1 MARGWE
7 SKAVE
12 GQVQERESKEDR
24 KNKKQV
30 SLDEVEVRRQRGIL
44 MLSRARVEIQ
54 LRDAQ
59 VARYRE
65 QLTRALADIDLQL
78 EKLPEEK
85 K

>member
-7 SKAVE
+7 SKSVE
-12 GQVQERESKEDR
+12 GHVQERESKEDR

-30 SLDEVEVRRQRGIL
+30 SQDEVEVRRQRGIL

-54 LRDAQ
+54 LQGAE
-59 VARYRE
+59 APRYRD
-65 QLTRALADIDLQL
+65 QLTRALADIDSQL
-78 EKLPEEK
+78 AKLPNEK

>member
-7 SKAVE
+7 SKGVE

-30 SLDEVEVRRQRGIL
+30 SQDEVEVRRQRGIL

-54 LRDAQ
+54 LQGAQ
-59 VARYRE
+59 AARYRE
-65 QLTRALADIDLQL
+65 QLTRALADIDSQL
-78 EKLPEEK
+78 AKLPEEK

>member
-7 SKAVE
+7 SKSVE
-12 GQVQERESKEDR
+12 GQVQEFETKEAR

-30 SLDEVEVRRQRGIL
+30 SLDQVEIRRQRGVL

-54 LRDAQ
+54 LQSAQ
-59 VARYRE
+59 SPRYRE
-65 QLTRALADIDLQL
+65 QLMQAMADIDAQL
-78 EKLPEEK
+78 AKLPDEK

>member
-30 SLDEVEVRRQRGIL
+30 SQDEVEVRVAIDLQ
-44 MLSRARVEIQ
+44 A
-54 LRDAQ
+54 AQ
-59 VARYRE
+59 APRYRD
-65 QLTRALADIDLQL
+65 QLTRALADIDAQL
-78 EKLPEEK
+78 AKLPEEK

>member
-12 GQVQERESKEDR
+12 GQVQERESREDR
-24 KNKKQV
+24 QNKRQV
-30 SLDEVEVRRQRGIL
+30 TQDEVEVRRQRGIL

-54 LRDAQ
+54 LQGAQ
-59 VARYRE
+59 ASRYRE
-65 QLTRALADIDLQL
+65 QLTRALADIDSQL
-78 EKLPEEK
+78 AKLPEEK

>member
-7 SKAVE
+7 SKGVE
-12 GQVQERESKEDR
+12 GQVQERETKEDR

-30 SLDEVEVRRQRGIL
+30 SQDEVEVRRQRGIL

-54 LRDAQ
+54 LQGAQ
-59 VARYRE
+59 AERYRE
-65 QLTRALADIDLQL
+65 QLTRALADIDSQL
-78 EKLPEEK
+78 AKLPEEK

>member
-1 MARGWE
+1 
-7 SKAVE
+7 VE

-30 SLDEVEVRRQRGIL
+30 SQDEVEVRRQRGIL

-54 LRDAQ
+54 LQGAQ
-59 VARYRE
+59 AARYRE
-65 QLTRALADIDLQL
+65 QLTRALADIDSQL
-78 EKLPEEK
+78 AKLPEEK

>member
-12 GQVQERESKEDR
+12 GQVQERESREDR

-30 SLDEVEVRRQRGIL
+30 SEDEVEVRRQRGIL

-54 LRDAQ
+54 LQGAQ
-59 VARYRE
+59 AARYRD
-65 QLTRALADIDLQL
+65 QLIGALADIDSQL
-78 EKLPEEK
+78 AKLPAEK

>member
-7 SKAVE
+7 SKGVE
-12 GQVQERESKEDR
+12 GQVQQRETKEDR

-30 SLDEVEVRRQRGIL
+30 SQDQVEVRRQRGIL

-54 LRDAQ
+54 LQGAQ
-59 VARYRE
+59 AERYRE
-65 QLTRALADIDLQL
+65 QLTRALADIDSQL
-78 EKLPEEK
+78 AKLPEEK

>member
-12 GQVQERESKEDR
+12 GQVQDRESKEDW

-30 SLDEVEVRRQRGIL
+30 SLDEVEIRRQRGIL
-44 MLSRARVEIQ
+44 MLSRARVEFQ
-54 LRDAQ
+54 LQGAQ
-59 VARYRE
+59 AARYRE
-65 QLTRALADIDLQL
+65 QLTSALADIDSQL
-78 EKLPEEK
+78 AKLPEEK

>member
-12 GQVQERESKEDR
+12 GQVQERETKEDR

-30 SLDEVEVRRQRGIL
+30 SQDQVEVRRQRGIL
-44 MLSRARVEIQ
+44 MLSRAQVETQ
-54 LRDAQ
+54 LQGAQ
-59 VARYRE
+59 AQRYRE
-65 QLTRALADIDLQL
+65 QLTRALADIDSQL
-78 EKLPEEK
+78 AKLPEDK

>member
-12 GQVQERESKEDR
+12 GQVQERETKEDR

-30 SLDEVEVRRQRGIL
+30 SKDQVEARRQRGIL
-44 MLSRARVEIQ
+44 MLSRAQVETQ
-54 LRDAQ
+54 LRAAQ
-59 VARYRE
+59 AERYRE
-65 QLTRALADIDLQL
+65 QLTRALADIDSQL
-78 EKLPEEK
+78 AKLPEDK

>member
-30 SLDEVEVRRQRGIL
+30 SQDEVEVRRQRGIL

-54 LRDAQ
+54 LQGAE
-59 VARYRE
+59 APRYRD
-65 QLTRALADIDLQL
+65 QLTRALADIDSQL
-78 EKLPEEK
+78 AKLPNEK

>member
-12 GQVQERESKEDR
+12 GQVQERESKEER

-44 MLSRARVEIQ
+44 MLSRSRVEIQ

-59 VARYRE
+59 ASRYRE
-65 QLTRALADIDLQL
+65 QLTRALADIDSQL
-78 EKLPEEK
+78 EKLPEGK

>member
-7 SKAVE
+7 SKVVE

-30 SLDEVEVRRQRGIL
+30 SQDEVEVRRQRGIL

-54 LRDAQ
+54 LQGAE
-59 VARYRE
+59 APRYRE
-65 QLTRALADIDLQL
+65 QLTRALADIDSQL
-78 EKLPEEK
+78 AKLPPEK

>member
-7 SKAVE
+7 SKGVE
-12 GQVQERESKEDR
+12 GQVQERETKEDR

-30 SLDEVEVRRQRGIL
+30 SKDQVEVRRQRGIL

-54 LRDAQ
+54 LQGAP
-59 VARYRE
+59 AERYRE
-65 QLTRALADIDLQL
+65 QLMRALADIDSQL
-78 EKLPEEK
+78 AKLPEEK

>member
-7 SKAVE
+7 SKGVE

-30 SLDEVEVRRQRGIL
+30 SQDQVEVRRQRGVL

-54 LRDAQ
+54 LQDAQ
-59 VARYRE
+59 APRYRE
-65 QLTRALADIDLQL
+65 QLTRALADIDSQL
-78 EKLPEEK
+78 AKLPEEK